1 MRFMVGAK
9 NLIIADESSTSLASS
24 KETRPWRNTN
34 LILRQLR
41 KYTLCPARDTAQ
53 LRCASPQT
61 CMQFAAFMLLVLFTP
76 HATASA
82 QQTWLRP
89 VPNHKLVDSAI
100 TLRRPVETEKPFTVA
115 GECGAI
121 LGQQNGSFES
131 WIFPVKLFSHLVIE
145 AHVDGYDVPI
155 DVNRAAAEIEV
166 APDHTVITYSH
177 IAFTLKETF
186 FATQCSQQD
195 GTGVVALFQLS
206 SIRPMTLTLSFTPE
220 MKRMWPAPISG
231 DVDPEWVRVGDSAS
245 VMNDTTRP
253 GGSGARYGAGWYMIH
268 TDFADLAGAIALPS
282 SEPGI
287 MPPYQEKT
295 QSYPLQFVLRFD
307 PAHDTGRSFPL
318 LMAVGT
324 TKETATRSAL
334 EARLAALNT
343 NIVALYQQ
351 NANYY
356 AHFFDTRL
364 TVESPD
370 AAFDRDLRWA
380 SIAIDQVRVRHSA
393 EVGLVAGFFSSGS
406 SARPGFGWFFG
417 RDTLF
422 TTWGINSYGDYALT
436 RDALAFLIRRQ
447 REDGKMPHEF
457 SQTAELV
464 DWEHLPYEYAAADA
478 TPLFLMAMDDYVTM
492 SGDVGFLR
500 SNWEAV
506 ARAWNFETTHDSDG
520 DGIYDNAQG
529 TGWVESWPQGMP
541 HQEIYLA
548 ALDQQASTGMA
559 HLAALT
565 GHNEAAQT
573 AQQRASAIEKTILAE
588 YSQPNGMYAFSRNPD
603 GTADL
608 TASIFPAIAW
618 WGHGL
623 ALPDAARMF
632 ERWASH
638 EFSTDWGTRDIG
650 EREVV
655 YDPISYHQGS
665 VWPLFTGWSSLAEY
679 RTGRDLAGYSH
690 LMENA
695 NLTTAQDLGAVTELL
710 SGAYYVPFGRSTSHQ
725 MWSSAMVLVP
735 AVRGL
740 FGVQVDALRDVVT
753 VDPHLPAQWP
763 RATLHNVQVGTEAAD
778 IAFVRDGNA
787 MLVTLTPMHSGSTIK
802 LASAVPGA
810 KMSGNNAGDG
820 SRELRVPLPPIEVGL
835 FATADSALPS
845 PGSTTAGMKI
855 LREDRQPRQLTLVAE
870 APGGTTQEMFFRSND
885 AGLHVEVKGATLRGT
900 RLEVVIPAGAGVR
913 QQTVTLSW

>member
-1 MRFMVGAK
+1 
-9 NLIIADESSTSLASS
+9 
-24 KETRPWRNTN
+24 
-34 LILRQLR
+34 LILRGLSKR
-41 KYTLCPARDTAQ
+41 VSSSVRDAGS
-53 LRCASPQT
+53 AGPQAGSRA
-61 CMQFAAFMLLVLFTP
+61 CVPLAVFVLVVFFAP
-76 HATASA
+76 HATAVA

-89 VPNHKLVDSAI
+89 VPSLKLADNAI

-121 LGQQNGSFES
+121 LGQQNGRFES
-131 WIFPVKLFSHLVIE
+131 WIFPVKLFSHLTIE

-155 DVNRAAAEIEV
+155 DVNNTAAEIEV
-166 APDHTVITYSH
+166 APDHTTITFSH

-195 GTGVVALFQLS
+195 GTGVVALFQLN
-206 SIRPMTLTLSFTPE
+206 SIRPMTLTFSFVPE

-231 DVDPEWVRVGDSAS
+231 DVDSEWVRAGDNAS

-253 GGSGARYGAGWYMIH
+253 GGSSARYGAGWYMVH

-282 SEPGI
+282 GEPGI
-287 MPPYQEKT
+287 MSPYQEKP

-307 PAHDTGRSFPL
+307 PAHDSGRSFPL

-324 TKETATRSAL
+324 TKETATRPAL
-334 EARLAALNT
+334 EARLAALST
-343 NIVALYQQ
+343 NLAALYQQ
-351 NANYY
+351 DVDYY

-364 TVESPD
+364 TAETPD

-380 SIAIDQVRVRHSA
+380 AIAIDQVRVRHNA
-393 EVGLVAGFFSSGS
+393 EVGLVAGFFTSGS

-436 RDALAFLIRRQ
+436 RDALSFLIRRQ

-464 DWEHLPYEYAAADA
+464 DWERLPYEYAAADA

-492 SGDVGFLR
+492 SGDLGFLR
-500 SNWEAV
+500 SNWESV
-506 ARAWNFETTHDSDG
+506 VRAWNFETTHDGDG

-541 HQEIYLA
+541 RQEIYLA

-559 HLAALT
+559 HLAAMV
-565 GHNEAAQT
+565 GHADAAQT

-588 YSQPNGMYAFSRNPD
+588 YTQPNGMYAFSRNPD
-603 GTADL
+603 GAVDP

-623 ALPDAARMF
+623 ALPDASRMF
-632 ERWASH
+632 ERWASY
-638 EFSTDWGTRDIG
+638 EFSTDWGTRDVG
-650 EREVV
+650 EDEIV

-665 VWPLFTGWSSLAEY
+665 VWPLFTGWASLAEY
-679 RTGRDLAGYSH
+679 RTGHDLAGYSH

-740 FGVQVDALRDVVT
+740 FGVQVDALRGIVT

-763 RATLHNVQVGTEAAD
+763 RATLRNVQVGGEAVD
-778 IAFVRDGNA
+778 ITFAREGNT
-787 MLVTLTPMHSGSTIK
+787 MLVTLAPKRSGSTVK
-802 LASAVPGA
+802 LATGAQGA
-810 KMSGNNAGDG
+810 KIPGDDAGNG
-820 SRELRVPLPPIEVGL
+820 SRELRVPLPAVEVSL
-835 FATADSALPS
+835 PATAESTLPP
-845 PGSTTAGMKI
+845 PGSTTGGMKI
-855 LREDRQPRQLTLVAE
+855 LREERRPRQLTLVAE
-870 APGGTTQEMFFRSND
+870 APGGTTQELFFRSND
-885 AGLHVEVKGATLRGT
+885 DALHVEAKGATLRGT
-900 RLEVVIPAGAGVR
+900 WLEVVIPAGAGVR
-913 QQTVTLSW
+913 QQTVTLRW